1 MPSRQAGSLFFWAL
15 FPGTFFSF
23 LLFFEPV
30 NSPRYHRQN
39 QTIKSIKLRGIFR
52 RLKFMP
58 GGSGEPTFPGV
69 SFPQK
74 IRRGKEPSLRFKTQ
88 GGGGRAVTAFR
99 SWVQPFSQTRAGQ
112 RPRGLGQSPK
122 KEEEVAANRFSISL
136 TVSFFHLEIRT
147 GDKLKLSPFL
157 SLWLIGHA
165 FEHAQKSVDK
175 EEEYLSIETPNP
187 FLPFQ

>member
-1 MPSRQAGSLFFWAL
+1 MYSILAQYISQLLLCALQASRFSIFWAL
-15 FPGTFFSF
+15 FLGTFFSF

-52 RLKFMP
+52 RPKFMP
-58 GGSGEPTFPGV
+58 GGGGEPTFPGV

-74 IRRGKEPSLRFKTQ
+74 IRRGKERFKTQ

-99 SWVQPFSQTRAGQ
+99 SWVQPFNQTRAGQ

-122 KEEEVAANRFSISL
+122 KR
-136 TVSFFHLEIRT
+136 R
-147 GDKLKLSPFL
+147 G
-157 SLWLIGHA
+157 GGG
-165 FEHAQKSVDK
+165 Q
-175 EEEYLSIETPNP
+175 
-187 FLPFQ
+187 